1 MQFLKIL
8 FWCLLAFIA
17 AVFTIA
23 NWATVPIRLWG
34 GLIADVNLPMLLL
47 VTFLIGLVPTA
58 LYNLAIRWR
67 LRQRLATAERTIID
81 LRTAQ
86 ATPSFQYPTP
96 DARPA
101 PAPVADPSAVTPIPP
116 VSATPVTAATAVPP
130 GVA

>member
-47 VTFLIGLVPTA
+47 VTFLVGLVPTA
-58 LYNLAIRWR
+58 LYNLAMRWR
-67 LRQRLATAERTIID
+67 LRQRLATAERTIVE
-81 LRTAQ
+81 LRTSQGAPNVHYP
-86 ATPSFQYPTP
+86 ASPSS
-96 DARPA
+96 AAVA
-101 PAPVADPSAVTPIPP
+101 PAA
-116 VSATPVTAATAVPP
+116 PVTVSSV
-130 GVA
+130 GLS